1 MAENKN
7 PSLDDIRNLIE
18 LYAKKVANLKDQK
31 GKGIEILHIR
41 TNIEQGL
48 AYFRSKNAYL
58 EPEET
63 RLGNFDSLLKK
74 QSRFLVKGIGK
85 KAFIDQRAILNPSTD
100 QWWWW
105 LDIEYK
111 KNQKK
116 VIQRKLLNI
125 GIFFVIIVLVYFI
138 FLRLP
143 PQERRY
149 LDLNSSIEKKIDQ
162 SLIETDQEL
171 VKKIYNDII
180 QECEQAL
187 VLFPERPVPL
197 LIKGA
202 ILEKLN
208 NLSESQASFN
218 QALALYPSQEDF
230 LLDQATWF
238 FRLGMKDQAK
248 KSLAAILKEN
258 SDSIGAIN
266 LLGTIYEEENN
277 YVEALKAYSR
287 VLELA
292 EDQNQ
297 TTMIPVTKMKI
308 AMLQLRLPMS
318 LP

>member
-1 MAENKN
+1 MAENLN

-18 LYAKKVANLKDQK
+18 FYAKKVANLKDQK
-31 GKGIEILHIR
+31 GNGIEILNIR
-41 TNIEQGL
+41 TDIERGL
-48 AYFRSKNAYL
+48 IYFRSKNAYL
-58 EPEET
+58 DPEET

-74 QSRFLVKGIGK
+74 QSRLLVKVTGK
-85 KAFIDQRAILNPSTD
+85 KAFIDQRSRLNPPTEY
-100 QWWWW
+100 WWWW
-105 LDIEYK
+105 LDIEYE

-116 VIQRKLLNI
+116 TIQKNLLHF
-125 GIFFVIIVLVYFI
+125 GIFFVVLFLVYFI

-162 SLIETDQEL
+162 SLIEPDQNI
-171 VKKIYNDII
+171 VKNIYYDII

-187 VLFPERPVPL
+187 TLFPERPAPL

-202 ILEKLN
+202 ISEKIN
-208 NLSESQASFN
+208 HLSDAQANFN
-218 QALALYPSQEDF
+218 QAMTLYPSQEDF
-230 LLDQATWF
+230 LLDQATWY
-238 FRLGMKDQAK
+238 FRVGMKDQAK
-248 KSLAAILKEN
+248 DSLSAVLKEN
-258 SDSIGAIN
+258 PDSIGALN

-277 YVEALKAYSR
+277 YVEALKAYTR

-292 EDQNQ
+292 ENQNH

-318 LP
+318 FP

>member
-1 MAENKN
+1 MIEKWN

-18 LYAKKVANLKDQK
+18 IYAKNVANLKDQK
-31 GKGIEILHIR
+31 GKGIEILRLR
-41 TNIEQGL
+41 TDIEQGL
-48 AYFRSKNAYL
+48 TYFRSKNADL

-74 QSRFLVKGIGK
+74 QSRLLVKVTGK
-85 KAFIDQRAILNPSTD
+85 KAFIDQRAALNPPAD
-100 QWWWW
+100 HWWWW
-105 LDIEYK
+105 LDIEYE

-116 VIQRKLLNI
+116 VIQKNLLNL
-125 GIFFVIIVLVYFI
+125 GIFFGIIFLVYFF

-149 LDLNSSIEKKIDQ
+149 LDLNSSIEKLIEQ
-162 SLIETDQEL
+162 SLIETDHEA

-187 VLFPERPVPL
+187 VLFPERPIPL
-197 LIKGA
+197 VIKGA

-218 QALALYPSQEDF
+218 QALVLYPSQEDF
-230 LLDQATWF
+230 LLDQATWY
-238 FRLGMKDQAK
+238 FRLGLKDQAK
-248 KSLAAILKEN
+248 KSLTAILKEN
-258 SDSIGAIN
+258 PDSIGAIN

-292 EDQNQ
+292 ENQNQ
-297 TTMIPVTKMKI
+297 ITMIPVTKMKI